1 MDLFKLYLLG
11 AIIQNVT
18 GINAEDY
25 ITANILDPLG
35 MKDTSFKPGIE
46 LAKRHLIRLKV
57 MKANDDMINGVN
69 GSDEMIVSGVRHQEL
84 QVDYTLQQWICQNC

>member
-1 MDLFKLYLLG
+1 MIEAGLKAGVSCKPGEQWIYSSFGYLLLG
-11 AIIQNVT
+11 ALIQNVT

-46 LAKRHLIRLKV
+46 LAKRHLIQFESHEKLI
-57 MKANDDMINGVN
+57 DDMINGVN
-69 GSDEMIVSGVRHQEL
+69 GSDENDSI
-84 QVDYTLQQWICQNC
+84 